1 MVEHAVTQRSRI
13 ADDLLRAIR
22 GGEYP
27 VGAKLP
33 SERRLAERYS
43 VSRPVI
49 REALGMLSTLD
60 VIETQ
65 MGRGAFVTSA
75 DVEIEP
81 TQTFG
86 LLDIVDTREV
96 IETGALRLASNRADD
111 RDRQRVGAAFE
122 ALEEAVLGGKET
134 TEPDI
139 SLHLSI
145 VEAARSGM
153 LLKLWSDMNDEI
165 AQTVRISPH
174 GKAMS
179 KEILEDHRRLAAG
192 ITAGGLEE
200 ALRACSGLYDEHR
213 QFLRSLLG

>member
-1 MVEHAVTQRSRI
+1 MVEHAVTRRSRI

-22 GGEYP
+22 SGEYP

-33 SERRLAERYS
+33 SERQLAERYS

-96 IETGALRLASNRADD
+96 IEAGALRLASNRADD
-111 RDRQRVGAAFE
+111 QARQRVGAAFE
-122 ALEEAVLGGKET
+122 ALEEAVLNGKET

-145 VEAARSGM
+145 VEAACSGM

-192 ITAGGLEE
+192 ITVGGLEE

-213 QFLRSLLG
+213 RFLRFLLG

>member
-1 MVEHAVTQRSRI
+1 LADNSVTQRSRI
-13 ADDLLRAIR
+13 ADDLLRTIR
-22 GGEYP
+22 DGEYP

-33 SERRLAERYS
+33 SERQLAEQYS

-60 VIETQ
+60 VIEIQ
-65 MGRGAFVTSA
+65 VGRGAFVTSA

-81 TQTFG
+81 TQKFG

-96 IETGALRLASNRADD
+96 IEAGALRLASDRADD
-111 RDRQRVGAAFE
+111 HDREKVAAAFE
-122 ALEEAVLGGKET
+122 ALEAAVLAGKET

-139 SLHLSI
+139 ALHLSI

-153 LLKLWSDMNDEI
+153 LLKLWSDMTGEI

-192 ITAGGLEE
+192 ITAGELDE
-200 ALRACSGLYDEHR
+200 AMHACSDLYNDHR

>member
-1 MVEHAVTQRSRI
+1 MVENSATQRSRI
-13 ADDLLRAIR
+13 ADELLRTIR
-22 GGEYP
+22 DGGYP

-33 SERRLAERYS
+33 SERQLAEQFS

-60 VIETQ
+60 VIEIQ
-65 MGRGAFVTSA
+65 MGRGAFVTNA
-75 DVEIEP
+75 DVEIEQ
-81 TQTFG
+81 TQKFG

-96 IETGALRLASNRADD
+96 IEAGALRLASQRADEQ
-111 RDRQRVGAAFE
+111 DRQKVAAAFE
-122 ALEEAVLGGKET
+122 ALEGAVLTGRET
-134 TEPDI
+134 TELDI
-139 SLHLSI
+139 ALHLSI

-153 LLKLWSDMNDEI
+153 LLKLWSDMTSEI

-192 ITAGGLEE
+192 ITSGSVDE
-200 ALRACSGLYDEHR
+200 ALHACSDLYNDHR

>member
-1 MVEHAVTQRSRI
+1 LVENTMTQRSRI

-22 GGEYP
+22 DGEYP

-33 SERRLAERYS
+33 SERKLADQYA

-60 VIETQ
+60 VIDIQ
-65 MGRGAFVTSA
+65 IGRGAFVTSA
-75 DVEIEP
+75 DVEIAP
-81 TQTFG
+81 TQRFG
-86 LLDIVDTREV
+86 LLDIVDAREV
-96 IETGALRLASNRADD
+96 IEAGALRLAAERATEDD
-111 RDRQRVGAAFE
+111 RNAVAAAFD
-122 ALEEAVLGGKET
+122 ALEHAVLAGKET

-139 SLHLSI
+139 ALHQSI
-145 VEAARSGM
+145 VQAARSGM
-153 LLKLWSDMNDEI
+153 LVKLWSEMTDEI

-179 KEILEDHRRLAAG
+179 KEILDGHRRL
-192 ITAGGLEE
+192 TAGVTRGELAD
-200 ALRACSGLYDEHR
+200 ALSACSDLYDDHR

>member
-1 MVEHAVTQRSRI
+1 
-13 ADDLLRAIR
+13 
-22 GGEYP
+22 
-27 VGAKLP
+27 
-33 SERRLAERYS
+33 
-43 VSRPVI
+43 
-49 REALGMLSTLD
+49 
-60 VIETQ
+60 
-65 MGRGAFVTSA
+65 MGRGAFVTNA

-96 IETGALRLASNRADD
+96 IEAGALRLASDRAADE
-111 RDRQRVGAAFE
+111 DRQKVSAAFN

-139 SLHLSI
+139 ALHLSI

-153 LLKLWSDMNDEI
+153 LLKLWSDMTAEI

-179 KEILEDHRRLAAG
+179 KEILEGHRRLAAG
-192 ITAGGLEE
+192 VTTGELDE
-200 ALRACSGLYDEHR
+200 ALHACADLYNDHR

>member
-1 MVEHAVTQRSRI
+1 MAENTVTQRSRI

-22 GGEYP
+22 DGQYP
-27 VGAKLP
+27 VGTKLP
-33 SERRLAERYS
+33 SERQLAEQYS

-65 MGRGAFVTSA
+65 MGRGAFVTNA

-96 IETGALRLASNRADD
+96 IEAGALRLASARADD
-111 RDRQRVGAAFE
+111 GDRRKVGAAFQ

-139 SLHLSI
+139 ALHLSI

-153 LLKLWSDMNDEI
+153 LLKLWSDMTGEI

-179 KEILEDHRRLAAG
+179 KDILEDHRRLAAG
-192 ITAGGLEE
+192 ITAGELDE
-200 ALRACSGLYDEHR
+200 ALHACSGLYNDHR

>member
-1 MVEHAVTQRSRI
+1 MVENSATQRSRI
-13 ADDLLRAIR
+13 ADELLRTIR
-22 GGEYP
+22 DGGYP

-33 SERRLAERYS
+33 SERQLAEQFS

-60 VIETQ
+60 VIEIQ
-65 MGRGAFVTSA
+65 MGRGAFVTNA
-75 DVEIEP
+75 DVEIEQ
-81 TQTFG
+81 TQKFG

-96 IETGALRLASNRADD
+96 IEAGALRLASQRADEQ
-111 RDRQRVGAAFE
+111 DRQKVAAAFE
-122 ALEEAVLGGKET
+122 ALEEAVLTGRET
-134 TEPDI
+134 TELDI
-139 SLHLSI
+139 ALHLSI

-153 LLKLWSDMNDEI
+153 LLKLWSDMTSEI

-192 ITAGGLEE
+192 ITSGNVDE
-200 ALRACSGLYDEHR
+200 ALHACSDLYNDHR

>member
-22 GGEYP
+22 SGEYP

-33 SERRLAERYS
+33 SERQLAERYS

-96 IETGALRLASNRADD
+96 IEAGALRLASNRADD
-111 RDRQRVGAAFE
+111 QARQRVGAAFE